1 MALLWDRE
9 KRGKE
14 MWNEILKIS
23 SKNIKEKEEFG
34 TEISAIM
41 GLNYLVGRV

>member
-14 MWNEILKIS
+14 KWTEILKIP

-34 TEISAIM
+34 TEIPAIM
-41 GLNYLVGRV
+41 DLKYLVELV